1 MPSRNNIKGLA
12 PEKVM
17 RRCVPA
23 TLGFKT
29 TVGQR
34 ATKLPLGQAGAMKA
48 LQFGTEI
55 DHFGYNIFVFG
66 PSGTGKHGIVMDKLK
81 ACAETAPAP
90 DDWCYVNNFA
100 DPQKPSALRFP
111 AGGAKAFAAD
121 MDRVIDDLRVSLPAA
136 FQTEEYRQRREA
148 LENEFRLRHDEAFG
162 QIQKKAESIG
172 ATMIRTPEGTAIAPI
187 EDGQVVSPE
196 VFNSWPPERKEKLRQ
211 DISALELE
219 LEGIA
224 RNFPVWRRELVERIR
239 EINRAVTELAVN
251 FIFEEILNKYLENS
265 AVTSWLSNAI
275 NDVKRQVENLM
286 THDSEQSVA
295 GKERR
300 NEEIWVG
307 YKVNVIVDNSKLK
320 CAPVVFADH
329 PTHPALFGRIE
340 HQARNGTLSTDYRL
354 IRPGLL
360 HQANGGYL
368 VIDAQKAVSNGAV
381 WEELKRVIRSRLI
394 RIEGL
399 YEALGL
405 STTTT
410 LTPEEIPVDVKIV
423 LIGDARI
430 QYLLR
435 QYDPDIDELFKVSAE
450 FEDSIERTA
459 GTERQYASLIAD
471 SVNKFGL
478 CTFDA
483 TAVARVVEQ
492 ASRQA
497 NDSKKLSLRLRQIND
512 LLREADHLASSSK
525 DKIVTAKHIDEVV
538 AAGIERQDRIRRRSY
553 EQIGRGIVMVD
564 VRGKAVGQVNGLS
577 VLQVGGF
584 AFGRPSRITA
594 RVRMGRGEIIDI
606 ERQVEL
612 GGPLHSKG
620 VFILSGYLGE
630 KFARRSPLALSA
642 SLVFEQSYGGVDGDS
657 ASSAELYALLSALSG
672 VPVGQ
677 NFAVTGS
684 VNQMGEVQA
693 IGGVNEKIEGF
704 FDICRER
711 GLTGNQGVLIPKS
724 NVTHLML
731 RQDVVD
737 AVRKGKF
744 NVYPVSTIDQGIEI
758 LTGVPGGRLA
768 KNGRF
773 PKDSINGLVAAQL
786 LDFAH
791 TARKMMPGAAQDQ
804 GR

>member
-1 MPSRNNIKGLA
+1 
-12 PEKVM
+12 
-17 RRCVPA
+17 
-23 TLGFKT
+23 
-29 TVGQR
+29 
-34 ATKLPLGQAGAMKA
+34 
-48 LQFGTEI
+48 
-55 DHFGYNIFVFG
+55 
-66 PSGTGKHGIVMDKLK
+66 
-81 ACAETAPAP
+81 
-90 DDWCYVNNFA
+90 
-100 DPQKPSALRFP
+100 
-111 AGGAKAFAAD
+111 
-121 MDRVIDDLRVSLPAA
+121 
-136 FQTEEYRQRREA
+136 
-148 LENEFRLRHDEAFG
+148 
-162 QIQKKAESIG
+162 
-172 ATMIRTPEGTAIAPI
+172 
-187 EDGQVVSPE
+187 
-196 VFNSWPPERKEKLRQ
+196 
-211 DISALELE
+211 
-219 LEGIA
+219 
-224 RNFPVWRRELVERIR
+224 
-239 EINRAVTELAVN
+239 
-251 FIFEEILNKYLENS
+251 
-265 AVTSWLSNAI
+265 
-275 NDVKRQVENLM
+275 
-286 THDSEQSVA
+286 
-295 GKERR
+295 
-300 NEEIWVG
+300 
-307 YKVNVIVDNSKLK
+307 
-320 CAPVVFADH
+320 
-329 PTHPALFGRIE
+329 
-340 HQARNGTLSTDYRL
+340 
-354 IRPGLL
+354 
-360 HQANGGYL
+360 
-368 VIDAQKAVSNGAV
+368 
-381 WEELKRVIRSRLI
+381 
-394 RIEGL
+394 
-399 YEALGL
+399 
-405 STTTT
+405 
-410 LTPEEIPVDVKIV
+410 
-423 LIGDARI
+423 
-430 QYLLR
+430 LLR

-731 RQDVVD
+731 RQYVVD

-786 LDFAH
+786 LDFAN